1 MSSLFL
7 SFIALLTCIVSN
19 GRSRYLLVKIDDGKE
34 HVTEKSIGMFFL
46 QLIPYLYQLFYGKM
60 SAMQNESL
68 YIFQVVDPETEIAL
82 RCTHPFV
89 GQTVKLMETDAGSIL
104 QNGATILL

>member
-1 MSSLFL
+1 
-7 SFIALLTCIVSN
+7 
-19 GRSRYLLVKIDDGKE
+19 
-34 HVTEKSIGMFFL
+34 
-46 QLIPYLYQLFYGKM
+46 M

-89 GQTVKLMETDAGSIL
+89 GQMVKLMETDAGSIL
-104 QNGATILL
+104 QNGATILLWLPNMKENVFQQQVRFILFLNMVDVCQYL

>member
-1 MSSLFL
+1 MPSLFL
-7 SFIALLTCIVSN
+7 SFIVLLTCIVSN

-46 QLIPYLYQLFYGKM
+46 QLIPYLYQLYGKM

-89 GQTVKLMETDAGSIL
+89 GQMVKLMETDAGSIS
-104 QNGATILL
+104 QSGATILL